1 MNEEAEALEFQ
12 QRINRLT
19 EVGIALSA
27 ELNLAVLLEK
37 ALHHARELTQADAG
51 TIYLLQDGRLHFR
64 IVQNETLGVLLGGAG
79 GGAIHLPPVEL
90 SPSNVSA
97 QAALQ
102 GRTIRIDDVYESSEY
117 DFSGP
122 RRYDAQTG
130 YRSKSMLVVPM
141 RNHEREIIG
150 VLQLINRVDPETKA
164 VTPFPEFTVS
174 LAESL
179 ASQAAVAIT
188 NASLIEETRNL
199 FESLIRVLAT
209 AIDQKSPYTGNH
221 VQRVAEFNLALA
233 RAINAKHDG
242 KFADVHFSDKQLE
255 EIRLSGWLHDVGK
268 VVTPEWIMDKA
279 TKLETIFD
287 RIVLVEAR
295 FGLIRRTF
303 EIQTLR
309 RELALLR
316 EGAAAEALEAADAEL
331 AERCRVLAEE
341 YEFVARS
348 NQPGEFME
356 PAKIERVRQIAAQ
369 TYELDGKTLPY
380 LTGDEVHNLSVP
392 RGTLT
397 EEQMQIMRDHVV
409 VTRRM
414 LAEVPFKRHLSN
426 VPLYASQHHE
436 KLNGKGYPDGLKAD
450 QLSLQSRILAVADVY
465 EALAAKDRPYKKP
478 MPEEKVLGILAKMA
492 EFGELDDDVLRLLTE
507 DHVHRAFEEE
517 YAKTAKTR
525 AVEPEKNAGGK

>member
-1 MNEEAEALEFQ
+1 MMDGAEALEFQ

-51 TIYLLQDGRLHFR
+51 TIYLLHDGRLHFR
-64 IVQNETLGVLLGGAG
+64 IVQNETLGVFLGGAA
-79 GGAIHLPPVEL
+79 GGAIRFAPVDL

-102 GRTIRIDDVYESSEY
+102 GRTIRIDDVYESREY

-150 VLQLINRVDPETKA
+150 VLQLINHLDSQTRA
-164 VTPFPEFTVS
+164 VAPFPEFTVS

-188 NASLIEETRNL
+188 NASLIEETRDL

-221 VQRVAEFNLALA
+221 VQRVAEFNLVLA
-233 RAINAKHDG
+233 RAINAKREG
-242 KFADVHFSDKQLE
+242 KFADVKFSEKQLE

-268 VVTPEWIMDKA
+268 VVTPAWIMDKA
-279 TKLETIFD
+279 TKLEALLD
-287 RIVLVEAR
+287 RIVLIETR

-303 EIQTLR
+303 EVETLR
-309 RELALLR
+309 RQLAMAR
-316 EGAAAEALEAADAEL
+316 EGAAPEAIDAAGAEL

-341 YEFVARS
+341 YEFLARS

-356 PAKIERVRQIAAQ
+356 PAKVERVRQIAAK
-369 TYELDGKTLPY
+369 TYELDGQTLPY
-380 LTGDEVHNLSVP
+380 LTEDEVHNLSVA
-392 RGTLT
+392 RGSLT
-397 EEQMQIMRDHVV
+397 DEQMQIMRDHVA

-414 LAEVPFKRHLSN
+414 LAEVPFKHHLSH

-436 KLNGKGYPDGLKAD
+436 KLNGKGYPDGLKAE
-450 QLSLQSRILAVADVY
+450 QLAMQARILAVADIY
-465 EALAAKDRPYKKP
+465 EALSARDRPYKQP
-478 MPEEKVLGILAKMA
+478 MPEEKVLGILSKAA
-492 EFGELDDDVLRLLTE
+492 EFGEIDADVLRLLTE
-507 DHVHRAFEEE
+507 DGVHRQFEEE
-517 YAKTAKTR
+517 YAKAKTGPKPTPG
-525 AVEPEKNAGGK
+525 VDGK